1 MNETVFH
8 IFSTTVNTRDPGRS
22 QAGIFPAIFY
32 EKNNAG
38 CYALTI
44 DRDVLQFYRFL

>member
-38 CYALTI
+38 CYALTMI
-44 DRDVLQFYRFL
+44 EMFAVLPFL